1 MKYLIFIVLF
11 LGAFKGNAQEEEY
24 NKKPNAQEVEYKNKP
39 TIMNRALK
47 NLSFEVIGMRSIVL
61 QKEPYPFVPFS
72 PTSSN
77 LSGYIPVPSYSF
89 QFGILKETKIH
100 NSIYLKYGI
109 NCKYLNKKFQRTDSW
124 VPILPGLNNS
134 FYVYQK
140 SYFLVLSNYIL
151 YRVEKTD
158 VGFGINAF
166 KFYIKNPEVIT
177 AFSFLARIER
187 NILKMRDSKE
197 LHFILELEGSGKK
210 WNYYQFKLGL
220 NYKI

>member
-11 LGAFKGNAQEEEY
+11 LGAFKV
-24 NKKPNAQEVEYKNKP
+24 NAQEVEYEKKPHVQEEEYKKKP
-39 TIMNRALK
+39 TIMNKVIK
-47 NLSFEVIGMRSIVL
+47 NMSFEVMGMRSVVL

-77 LSGYIPVPSYSF
+77 LSGYIPIPSYSF
-89 QFGILKETKIH
+89 QFGILKETKIQ
-100 NSIYLKYGI
+100 NSIYLKFGI
-109 NCKYLNKKFQRTDSW
+109 NYKNVNKKFQRTDSW
-124 VPILPGLNNS
+124 VPIVPGLNNS

-151 YRVEKTD
+151 YRVKKMD

-166 KFYIKNPEVIT
+166 RFYIKNPEVIT
-177 AFSFLARIER
+177 AFSFLGRIER
-187 NILKMRDSKE
+187 NILKIRDSKE